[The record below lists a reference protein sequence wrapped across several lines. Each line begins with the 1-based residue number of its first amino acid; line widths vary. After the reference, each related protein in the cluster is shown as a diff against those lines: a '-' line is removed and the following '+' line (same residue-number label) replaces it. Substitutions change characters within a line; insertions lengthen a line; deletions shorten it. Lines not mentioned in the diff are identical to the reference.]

1 MGIIRDLKDQ
11 AKTLLLQVLLWASLI
26 IQDIKNLNV
35 DLEAESAMLES
46 VEYLYIYKKNIKLVA
61 YGINKNQDIYLSTYV
76 HPLIM

>member
-35 DLEAESAMLES
+35 DLEAENAMLES
-46 VEYLYIYKKNIKLVA
+46 VEYLYI
-61 YGINKNQDIYLSTYV
+61 
-76 HPLIM
+76 